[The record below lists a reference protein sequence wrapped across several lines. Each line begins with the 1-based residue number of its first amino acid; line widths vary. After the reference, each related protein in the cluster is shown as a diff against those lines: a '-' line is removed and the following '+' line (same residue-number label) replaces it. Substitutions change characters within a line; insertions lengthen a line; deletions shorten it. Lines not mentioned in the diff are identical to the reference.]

1 MSTNVLHFKR
11 VRYRNFMAVGNEWM
25 DIQLDRSHMT
35 LVTGH
40 NGAGKT
46 TIEEALFYGLFGKAL
61 RKLNIG
67 QLINI
72 FNKGGLEVE
81 VTFVKGGVEYRV
93 LRGEKP
99 KKFEIY
105 KDKELIES
113 TATVR
118 EYQKVLDQILGI
130 DRKMFAQMVVLEK
143 NEFTPFMALQASERR
158 KVVEDVLNISIYSV
172 MNKIAGERL
181 KQCKQT
187 LDNYDLDTRLK
198 QKDIDS
204 LKSVIES
211 LQQNTDALVAEKQ
224 AQKAAYA
231 AQANEKKAEIK
242 SYAEQ
247 ARPLVEALAAFGL
260 DNLNEKQRKFNTFDI
275 ELKHSIKVEQDKIK
289 FFTTNTTCPTCNQR
303 MEKDHVQ
310 SVVEQA
316 ESVIKD
322 VSSKI
327 EELERRRTANSDKID
342 EALAVEKQLTEV
354 KRKGQDL
361 TREYEMIQRQIQSIE
376 QDIIRI
382 QQNADVS
389 DKIEKLAELENEMKT
404 LLSSRAE
411 VATRYDALRDI
422 QIALKDD
429 GAKAFVI
436 KEYMPVINSK
446 LNEFLEYMNFNIA
459 FELDEKFEESF
470 ANPARAGFVYHNLS
484 NGQKSRVDFAI
495 LLSWL
500 QIAELKATVS
510 TNIMIIDE
518 MLESLDP
525 EGIEMLMHLFRD
537 RFKDKNIFVISQRQ
551 NELASHFRNEIAF
564 KLENGYTVIDKGNKQ

>member
-1 MSTNVLHFKR
+1 
-11 VRYRNFMAVGNEWM
+11 M

-187 LDNYDLDTRLK
+187 LDNYDLDIRLK

-322 VSSKI
+322 VSSKL

-382 QQNADVS
+382 QQNADVT

-404 LLSSRAE
+404 LHSSRAE